1 LIAETIL
8 LFLSLTGDPLAD
20 ARAGMGRLM
29 ASAGLADPLFQPGLR
44 EVTNWRAETLQHLEL
59 DTSGLTRVLR
69 EPERLPRC
77 VRLNNYWCI
86 KSAGWRGEIASDTE
100 GHVAFS
106 SATEGAAVAALLLR
120 RYYIDYGR
128 HTALAIV
135 SRWAP
140 AQCGPAIALRTT
152 KGSTK
157 AADGLATR
165 GLRNTLRARFLAGH
179 TGRSKVTGAKAR
191 VHTVIASAPMAMLR
205 APAIVIG
212 FGEKPS
218 TTAPTRLAS
227 LTLSIALPPQ
237 ARGGSSCPAE
247 SQRIRNYAARA
258 SAGVGSPETDLAL
271 FDATGAPTANL
282 ARVMRNMAAVEIG
295 PMAADPALIEAGIA
309 RAVALWTPTPAPP
322 SE

>member
-1 LIAETIL
+1 LQATDGTLIAETIL

-128 HTALAIV
+128 HTA
-135 SRWAP
+135 
-140 AQCGPAIALRTT
+140 
-152 KGSTK
+152 
-157 AADGLATR
+157 
-165 GLRNTLRARFLAGH
+165 
-179 TGRSKVTGAKAR
+179 
-191 VHTVIASAPMAMLR
+191 VIASAPMAMLR